1 LGNKSTGKR
10 QYVLLY
16 LTLGGLSLLLSAT
29 GCAPVQKTFADIQAQ
44 QQLSKYRYYLAS
56 GFYET
61 VIQQSREVLR
71 ENETRPPADLA
82 LYALGEV
89 YANYAYRGKN
99 YELSK
104 QYFEKLIKNFPYS
117 PLASEARTYL
127 GLYEDLAAKD
137 RTIATLREKSA
148 RAEAAAEA
156 AEKATESAAS
166 PRPVVENRNFEE
178 AVHKNEQ
185 ILQEAGK
192 SPPADEALYNLGL
205 IYAHNDNP
213 AKDYSKAEEY
223 FSRLT
228 REFPDSPLAE
238 EARIWLG
245 LFGVFEKMRQIDL
258 EIEQQKKEL
267 NR

>member
-1 LGNKSTGKR
+1 
-10 QYVLLY
+10 VL
-16 LTLGGLSLLLSAT
+16 AAA
-29 GCAPVQKTFADIQAQ
+29 CAPVQKTIADMQAQ
-44 QQLSKYRYYLAS
+44 EQLSKYRYYLAS
-56 GFYET
+56 GFFDT
-61 VIQQSREVLR
+61 VIQQSRQVLR
-71 ENETRPPADLA
+71 DNETRPPADLA

-89 YANYAYRGKN
+89 YANYAYRGKD

-104 QYFEKLIKNFPYS
+104 QYFEKLLKNFPYS
-117 PLASEARTYL
+117 PLASEAKTYL

-137 RTIATLREKSA
+137 RTISALREKSA
-148 RAEAAAEA
+148 RAEAAAE
-156 AEKATESAAS
+156 KATESVAAA
-166 PRPVVENRNFEE
+166 RPVVENRNFDE
-178 AVHKNEQ
+178 AIHKNEQ
-185 ILQEAGK
+185 ILKEAGK

-213 AKDYSKAEEY
+213 AKDYSKAQEY
-223 FSRLT
+223 FLRLT

-258 EIEQQKKEL
+258 EIEQQKKQL

>member
-1 LGNKSTGKR
+1 
-10 QYVLLY
+10 
-16 LTLGGLSLLLSAT
+16 LSLALVSVS
-29 GCAPVQKTFADIQAQ
+29 CVPVQKTIADMQAQ
-44 QQLSKYRYYLAS
+44 EQLSKYRYYLAS
-56 GFYET
+56 GFFDT
-61 VIQQSREVLR
+61 VIQQSRQVLR
-71 ENETRPPADLA
+71 DNETRPPADLA

-89 YANYAYRGKN
+89 YANYDYHGRD

-104 QYFEKLIKNFPYS
+104 QYFSKLLKNFPYS

-127 GLYEDLAAKD
+127 GLYEDLDAKD
-137 RTIATLREKSA
+137 RIINALREKSA
-148 RAEAAAEA
+148 RAEAAAEKAIESVA
-156 AEKATESAAS
+156 A

-178 AVHKNEQ
+178 AARKNEQ
-185 ILQEAGK
+185 ILQSAGK

-213 AKDYSKAEEY
+213 AKDYSKAQEY
-223 FSRLT
+223 FARLT

-258 EIEQQKKEL
+258 EIEQQKKQL